1 MRRNFS
7 PRLKLGDPKVIA
19 RTVVMVL
26 GVANVIAAGLVL
38 FPPGGSAEELERQRA
53 TLIGQVRTLRERV
66 ELIKQHADA
75 VEKGRA
81 EGDQFLSQYF
91 LANRTAFSTLL
102 SELESAAKQSQ
113 IKPRDNAFSMEP
125 VEGSDTLS
133 MMSITA
139 GFEGKY
145 ADLMR
150 FVHAIDQS
158 QRLLIIESLTAAPQQ
173 NSDILSVSMKLNTF
187 VREDQAR
194 EAGSQ

>member
-26 GVANVIAAGLVL
+26 GAANLIAAGLVL